1 MTESVKNIAICRIV
15 PHRVDE
21 DQTDTTCEC
30 ITLRGGKKV
39 STISYNRPNFGYFYC
54 IIPVNTPFI
63 KIGITISSIHT
74 LTSRYKTY
82 YGEIGLISVDCED
95 YREKERYMK
104 SELRRLGLRY
114 YNSKELAIN
123 NSDTIDLYISV
134 SKGDM
139 TKQTINSPTLTIQ
152 TKHTCE
158 GTTVN
163 GDVCCLLP
171 SSENAFCYKHQDQN
185 TKKLT
190 KTRSNACI

>member
-1 MTESVKNIAICRIV
+1 MTESNTDTCRIV
-15 PHRVDE
+15 PHHVDK
-21 DQTDTTCEC
+21 DQTNTCEC
-30 ITLRGGKKV
+30 VTLRGGKKV
-39 STISYNRPNFGYFYC
+39 PTISYNRPNFGHFYC

-63 KIGITISSIHT
+63 KIGITTSSIHT
-74 LTSRYKTY
+74 LTSRYKMY

-95 YREKERYMK
+95 YREKERYIK
-104 SELRRLGLRY
+104 SELRRLNLRY
-114 YNSKELAIN
+114 YNSNELAIN
-123 NSDTIDLYISV
+123 NSDSIVLYLSV

-139 TKQTINSPTLTIQ
+139 TKQTNSPTLTIP

-185 TKKLT
+185 TKKMT
-190 KTRSNACI
+190 DIRSNACIT